1 MRNSAP
7 PRIRYSISS
16 FLINIVDGVDNK
28 KPTTRLRCRPWIILR
43 PKPAAGGFRFSPL
56 HSRVALRSTILR
68 SIPFIVSPSLGYPL
82 KSATIH
88 SITLILTRR
97 FILLPVDFPIP
108 LPETQSQTG
117 SYIPPTPI
125 RYTEFS
131 HHPCFSQPNQRYIL
145 RSVHP
150 WNPKTTNAPPPF
162 NGTDKNK
169 GSFVHGHCACSRF
182 VSFIQPF
189 HSYLISL
196 FHSFTSP
203 ASAPPRVSVSC
214 LTPTLIPTHNNSILA
229 YFYLR
234 IVCPKNHNRNHFR
247 FNQAVLIFSSC
258 YWNENNC
265 LRTSQ
270 CQLFPNSTAH
280 HHHTWNLTFP
290 LFIEI

>member
-43 PKPAAGGFRFSPL
+43 PKPAAGGFRFYPL

-68 SIPFIVSPSLGYPL
+68 SIPFIVCPSLGYPL

-131 HHPCFSQPNQRYIL
+131 HLPCFSQPNQRYIL

-169 GSFVHGHCACSRF
+169 GSFVHGHVLAAGS
-182 VSFIQPF
+182 S
-189 HSYLISL
+189 
-196 FHSFTSP
+196 HSFNRSIRTSFHYFIRSSHQLQHP
-203 ASAPPRVSVSC
+203 TCKCFVPHTHTYPHPRQQ
-214 LTPTLIPTHNNSILA
+214 LFQL
-229 YFYLR
+229 FDLR
-234 IVCPKNHNRNHFR
+234 IVCPIKLVPDHCR
-247 FNQAVLIFSSC
+247 FIQPSLITSSY
-258 YWNENNC
+258 YWNENNYS
-265 LRTSQ
+265 RTSH
-270 CQLFPNSTAH
+270 CQLFPISTA

-290 LFIEI
+290 FL